1 MNLLDRYIHEVG
13 RQLPRKNRSDI
24 QAELRSS
31 FVDTLEDRFGQDA
44 SEEQTSELL
53 KEFGKPRDVAASYHP
68 QSQYLIGPTLYP
80 IFRMV
85 IWIVIAAVLGAQIL
99 AWGIGIFVDGDAFSV
114 WEMLA
119 SLVASVPA
127 SLGWVIITFMILQYF
142 DAKPDLENEPWDP
155 TMLPEINP
163 GQDIKRGELIV
174 SLVFSTLIL
183 ALITLFPQWVGFI
196 TTPGGV
202 FYPNPV
208 ILEYLVLIQISLL
221 AHMVLDV
228 YMLWKGQWNMVTRI
242 IKLGLSMY
250 SIVILGFLVQGHNTW
265 LAARSAG
272 GFFVTIESIS
282 GIIDGS
288 WELVGMHAYRLAFF
302 VALIVTTIEVFVEIF
317 RMIRNKI
324 QENNMS
330 AKDFVL
336 KVE

>member
-13 RQLPRKNRSDI
+13 RHLPRKNRSDI

-53 KEFGKPRDVAASYHP
+53 KEFGQPRDVAASYHP

-163 GQDIKRGELIV
+163 GQDTKRGELIV

-183 ALITLFPQWVGFI
+183 ALVTLFPQWVGFI
-196 TTPGGV
+196 TFPGGN

-208 ILEYLVLIQISLL
+208 ILDYLTLIQVSLL
-221 AHMVLDV
+221 ATILMNIYL
-228 YMLWKGQWNMVTRI
+228 LWKGSWTFLTRV
-242 IKLGLSMY
+242 IKLGLDAFGV
-250 SIVILGFLVQGHNTW
+250 VILAFLIQGHNAW
-265 LAARSAG
+265 LAAKGSSS
-272 GFFVTIESIS
+272 FTTWISSI
-282 GIIDGS
+282 GS
-288 WELVGMHAYRLAFF
+288 NNWELVGMHAFRLAFV
-302 VALIVTTIEVFVEIF
+302 VAFIVTIIEIFATIF
-317 RMIRNKI
+317 RMVRSK
-324 QENNMS
+324 MASDVS

>member
-13 RQLPRKNRSDI
+13 RHLPRKNRSDI

-53 KEFGKPRDVAASYHP
+53 KEFGQPRAVAASYHP

-99 AWGIGIFVDGDAFSV
+99 AWGIGIFVDGNGFSV

-127 SLGWVIITFMILQYF
+127 SLGWVVITFIILQYF
-142 DAKPDLENEPWDP
+142 DAKPSLEEESWDP
-155 TMLPEINP
+155 KSLPELNP
-163 GQDIKRGELIV
+163 EQDLKKGELILG
-174 SLVFSTLIL
+174 LVGGILIL
-183 ALITLFPQWVGFI
+183 VLVTLFPQWVGFLS
-196 TTPGGV
+196 TPGGT
-202 FYPNPV
+202 FYRNPV
-208 ILEYLVLIQISLL
+208 ILDYLVLIQVSLL
-221 AHMVLDV
+221 ATILMNIYL
-228 YMLWKGQWNMVTRI
+228 LWKGSWTFLTRV
-242 IKLGLSMY
+242 IKLGLDAFGV
-250 SIVILGFLVQGHNTW
+250 VILAFLIQGHNAW
-265 LAARSAG
+265 LAANGSSS
-272 GFFVTIESIS
+272 FTISISLIESNN
-282 GIIDGS
+282 
-288 WELVGMHAYRLAFF
+288 WEMVGMHAFRLAFV
-302 VALIVTTIEVFVEIF
+302 VAFIVTIIEIFATIF
-317 RMIRNKI
+317 RMVRSK
-324 QENNMS
+324 MASDVS

>member
-13 RQLPRKNRSDI
+13 RHLPRKSRSDI

-53 KEFGKPRDVAASYHP
+53 KEFGQPRDVAASYHP

-127 SLGWVIITFMILQYF
+127 SLGWVVITFMILQYF

-163 GQDIKRGELIV
+163 GQDTKRGELIV

-196 TTPGGV
+196 TFPGGN

-208 ILEYLVLIQISLL
+208 ILDYLTLIQVSLL
-221 AHMVLDV
+221 ATILMNIYL
-228 YMLWKGQWNMVTRI
+228 LWKGSWTFLTRM
-242 IKLGLSMY
+242 IKLGLDAFGV
-250 SIVILGFLVQGHNTW
+250 VILAFLIQGHNAW
-265 LAARSAG
+265 LAAKGSSS
-272 GFFVTIESIS
+272 FTTWISSI
-282 GIIDGS
+282 GS
-288 WELVGMHAYRLAFF
+288 NNWELVGMHAFRLAFV
-302 VALIVTTIEVFVEIF
+302 VAFIVTIIEIFATIF
-317 RMIRNKI
+317 RMVRSK
-324 QENNMS
+324 MASDVS

>member
-13 RQLPRKNRSDI
+13 RHLPRKNRSDI

-53 KEFGKPRDVAASYHP
+53 KEFGQPRDVAASYHP

-127 SLGWVIITFMILQYF
+127 SLGWVVITFMILQYF

-163 GQDIKRGELIV
+163 GQDTKRGELIV

-183 ALITLFPQWVGFI
+183 ALVTLFPQWVGFI
-196 TTPGGV
+196 TFPGGN

-208 ILEYLVLIQISLL
+208 ILDYLTLIQVSLL
-221 AHMVLDV
+221 ATILMNIYL
-228 YMLWKGQWNMVTRI
+228 LWKGSWTFLTRV
-242 IKLGLSMY
+242 IKLGLDAFGV
-250 SIVILGFLVQGHNTW
+250 VILAFLIQGHNAW
-265 LAARSAG
+265 LAAKGSSS
-272 GFFVTIESIS
+272 FTTWISSI
-282 GIIDGS
+282 GS
-288 WELVGMHAYRLAFF
+288 NNWELVGMHAFRLAFV
-302 VALIVTTIEVFVEIF
+302 VAFIVTVIEIF
-317 RMIRNKI
+317 ATVYRMVRSK
-324 QENNMS
+324 MASDVS

>member
-13 RQLPRKNRSDI
+13 RHLPRKNRSDI

-53 KEFGKPRDVAASYHP
+53 KEFGQPRDVAASYHP

-127 SLGWVIITFMILQYF
+127 SLGWVVITFMILQYF

-163 GQDIKRGELIV
+163 GQDTKRGELIV

-183 ALITLFPQWVGFI
+183 ALVTLFPQWVGFI
-196 TTPGGV
+196 TFPGGN

-208 ILEYLVLIQISLL
+208 ILDYLTLIQVSLL
-221 AHMVLDV
+221 ATILMNIYL
-228 YMLWKGQWNMVTRI
+228 LWKGSWTFLTRV
-242 IKLGLSMY
+242 IKLGLDAFGV
-250 SIVILGFLVQGHNTW
+250 VILAFLIQGHNAW
-265 LAARSAG
+265 LAAKGSSS
-272 GFFVTIESIS
+272 FTTWISSI
-282 GIIDGS
+282 GS
-288 WELVGMHAYRLAFF
+288 NNWELVGMHAFRLAFV
-302 VALIVTTIEVFVEIF
+302 VAFIVTIIEIFATIF
-317 RMIRNKI
+317 RMVRSK
-324 QENNMS
+324 MASDVS

>member
-13 RQLPRKNRSDI
+13 RHLPRKSRSDI

-31 FVDTLEDRFGQDA
+31 FVDALEDRFGQNA

-53 KEFGKPRDVAASYHP
+53 KEFGQPRDIAASYHP

-142 DAKPDLENEPWDP
+142 DAKPDLENQPWDP
-155 TMLPEINP
+155 IMLPEINTD
-163 GQDIKRGELIV
+163 QEIKRGELIV
-174 SLVFSTLIL
+174 GLVFGTLIL

-196 TTPGGV
+196 TFPGGN

-208 ILEYLVLIQISLL
+208 ILDYLVLIQVSLL
-221 AHMVLDV
+221 ATILMNIYL
-228 YMLWKGQWNMVTRI
+228 LWKGSWTFLTRV
-242 IKLGLSMY
+242 IKLGLDAFGV
-250 SIVILGFLVQGHNTW
+250 VILAFLIQGHNAW
-265 LAARSAG
+265 LAANGSSS
-272 GFFVTIESIS
+272 FTISISLIESNN
-282 GIIDGS
+282 
-288 WELVGMHAYRLAFF
+288 WELVGMHAFRLAFV
-302 VALIVTTIEVFVEIF
+302 VAFIVTIIEIF
-317 RMIRNKI
+317 ATIYRMVRSK
-324 QENNMS
+324 MASDVS

>member
-13 RQLPRKNRSDI
+13 RHLPRKSRSDI

-44 SEEQTSELL
+44 TEEQTSELL
-53 KEFGKPRDVAASYHP
+53 KEFGQPRDVAASYNP

-85 IWIVIAAVLGAQIL
+85 VWIVIAAVLGAQIL
-99 AWGIGIFVDGDAFSV
+99 AWGIGIFVAGDAFSV

-163 GQDIKRGELIV
+163 GQDVKRGELIA

-183 ALITLFPQWVGFI
+183 ALVTLFPQWVGFI
-196 TTPGGV
+196 TTPGGI

-208 ILEYLVLIQISLL
+208 ILEYLVLIQVSLL
-221 AHMVLDV
+221 AHMLLDV
-228 YMLWKGQWNMVTRI
+228 YMLWKGQWNMVTRL

-250 SIVILGFLVQGHNTW
+250 SIVILGLLVQGHNAW
-265 LAARSAG
+265 LTARSAG
-272 GFFVTIESIS
+272 GFFEALEAIS
-282 GIIDGS
+282 GIKGGG
-288 WELVGMHAYRLAFF
+288 WEVIGMHSFRLAFF
-302 VALIVTTIEVFVEIF
+302 VALVVTTIELFADIF

-336 KVE
+336 KV

>member
-13 RQLPRKNRSDI
+13 RHLPRKNRSDI

-53 KEFGKPRDVAASYHP
+53 KEFGQPRDVAASYHP

-127 SLGWVIITFMILQYF
+127 SLGWVVITFMILQYF

-163 GQDIKRGELIV
+163 GQDTKRGELIV

-196 TTPGGV
+196 TFPGGN

-208 ILEYLVLIQISLL
+208 ILDYLTLIQVSLL
-221 AHMVLDV
+221 ATILMNIYL
-228 YMLWKGQWNMVTRI
+228 LWKGSWTFLTRV
-242 IKLGLSMY
+242 IKLGLDAFGV
-250 SIVILGFLVQGHNTW
+250 VILAFLIQGHNAW
-265 LAARSAG
+265 LAANGSSS
-272 GFFVTIESIS
+272 FMDWISTIESNN
-282 GIIDGS
+282 
-288 WELVGMHAYRLAFF
+288 WEMVGMHAFRLAFV
-302 VALIVTTIEVFVEIF
+302 VAFIVTVIEILATIY
-317 RMIRNKI
+317 RMVRSK
-324 QENNMS
+324 MASDVS

>member
-13 RQLPRKNRSDI
+13 RHLPRKNRSDI

-44 SEEQTSELL
+44 TEEQTSDLL
-53 KEFGKPRDVAASYHP
+53 KDFGQPRDVAASYHP

-127 SLGWVIITFMILQYF
+127 SLGWVVITFMILQYF

-155 TMLPEINP
+155 KSLPELNP
-163 GQDIKRGELIV
+163 EENLKKGELILG
-174 SLVFSTLIL
+174 LVGGILIL
-183 ALITLFPQWVGFI
+183 VLVTLFPQWVGFV
-196 TTPGGV
+196 TTPGV
-202 FYPNPV
+202 TFYPNPV
-208 ILEYLVLIQISLL
+208 ILDYLVLIQVSLL
-221 AHMVLDV
+221 ATILMNIYL
-228 YMLWKGQWNMVTRI
+228 LWKGSWTFLTRV
-242 IKLGLSMY
+242 IKLGLDAFGV
-250 SIVILGFLVQGHNTW
+250 VILAFLIQGHNAW
-265 LAARSAG
+265 LAANGSSS
-272 GFFVTIESIS
+272 FMISISFIESNN
-282 GIIDGS
+282 
-288 WELVGMHAYRLAFF
+288 WELVGMHAFRLAFV
-302 VALIVTTIEVFVEIF
+302 VAFIVTVIEIFATIF
-317 RMIRNKI
+317 RMVRSK
-324 QENNMS
+324 MTRDVS